1 MFLKQCKG
9 LSCRADAQQ
18 LVSFQAMS
26 ENVII
31 GARRIHKVATAVPL
45 LSFMEA
51 LFKWLPKGL
60 VAVRDIGVGAEIL

>member
-9 LSCRADAQQ
+9 LS
-18 LVSFQAMS
+18 LVCFQVMS

-31 GARRIHKVATAVPL
+31 GARRIHKVATAIPL
-45 LSFMEA
+45 LSSMEA
-51 LFKWLPKGL
+51 LCKWIPKGP